1 MFNFHAQNDIGKRG
15 EQLFLDTFPNWSM
28 NNHVKCTEPD
38 FIDKYGRTAEIK
50 FDVSK
55 RARRDSNGHQLNFF
69 METISNDRKN
79 TLGGIFRAH
88 KEKVKFFV
96 YIFEN
101 PQRFFIMDVKKALKR
116 TQELIKTGKYRQCRI
131 KNPYYYTIGYPLPIS
146 EFKECL
152 LSPKHLN
159 SQPFAIKKMK
169 RKLECTLKNT
179 APKRRKR
186 ILSKIVHV

>member
-15 EQLFLDTFPNWSM
+15 ELLFLNTFPTWSL
-28 NNHVKCTEPD
+28 NNDVKCTEPD

-69 METISNDRKN
+69 METISNDKKN
-79 TLGGIFRAH
+79 TLGGIFRANE
-88 KEKVKFFV
+88 EKVKFFV

-101 PQRFFIMDVKKALKR
+101 PQRFFIMDVKKALKK
-116 TQELIKTGKYRQCRI
+116 TKELIQTGKYRQCKI

-146 EFKECL
+146 EYKSCL
-152 LSPKHLN
+152 LTEKDLN
-159 SQPFAIKKMK
+159 SAPKKISKLK
-169 RKLECTLKNT
+169 RRLECTLKNT
-179 APKRRKR
+179 TPQKKKR
-186 ILSKIVHV
+186 I